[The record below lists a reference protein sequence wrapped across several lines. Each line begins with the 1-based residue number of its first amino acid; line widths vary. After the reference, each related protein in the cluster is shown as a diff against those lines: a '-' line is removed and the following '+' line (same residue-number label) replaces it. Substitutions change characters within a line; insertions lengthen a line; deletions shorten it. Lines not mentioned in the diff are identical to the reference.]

1 MGIQLMTNS
10 CPQMFDSWCSFEFI
24 FFSMFQYHTIALN
37 CLHTAKITYLYFAIM
52 STAWAFLGQRRR
64 VFVVE

>member
-1 MGIQLMTNS
+1 MGIQLMTRAAALKCSIPVVALNS
-10 CPQMFDSWCSFEFI
+10 
-24 FFSMFQYHTIALN
+24 FFSMFHYHTIALN
-37 CLHTAKITYLYFAIM
+37 CLHTAKITYLYFAIT